1 MSQDS
6 SEGNRDLVISH
17 NKDRVQLGSLSLVS
31 VSHFCCKLHP
41 GGQTGQ
47 DVRSSLQRSYALP
60 GLLLDQGLKAG
71 LEGVESAV
79 VEPQ

>member
-31 VSHFCCKLHP
+31 VSHFCCPNFIQVARLAKMLGQVSKGLMHFLGCSWIRDSKLKEWT
-41 GGQTGQ
+41 Q
-47 DVRSSLQRSYALP
+47 
-60 GLLLDQGLKAG
+60 LL
-71 LEGVESAV
+71 
-79 VEPQ
+79 